1 MYLSLRAIVL
11 LIVLS
16 CNSSLAQSATPPDNP
31 QSSDT
36 LTFRTTVRR
45 VLVDIVVRDSNNKP
59 VHGLTA
65 HDFVVSEDGHPQDVL
80 SFDVHDFD
88 SPSISIPANTPHQP
102 ANHFVNI
109 PATPEHGP
117 LYVLLYDLVDIE
129 IGDQIDARRQ
139 ILKFIRSKP

>member
-16 CNSSLAQSATPPDNP
+16 CNSLLAQSAAPPENP

-65 HDFVVSEDGHPQDVL
+65 PAIL
-80 SFDVHDFD
+80 S
-88 SPSISIPANTPHQP
+88 
-102 ANHFVNI
+102 
-109 PATPEHGP
+109 
-117 LYVLLYDLVDIE
+117 
-129 IGDQIDARRQ
+129 
-139 ILKFIRSKP
+139 